1 MKSRSFQSFA
11 SLIPDSLGV
20 ASAGRP
26 FRFPDSQTGE
36 RSRSVKQAQSPR
48 IVKRVLHKPQA
59 NDINQ
64 EQFDRLLCW
73 LDSDW
78 EKAGAE
84 YERIRKGLIKI
95 FVSRGSRIP
104 EDLADK
110 TIDRVAYKLSAVQKQ
125 YFGDAAHYFSSVAD
139 YIFLETLRTEKA
151 PAISGSWRRCCL
163 HRLHL
168 KPV

>member
-1 MKSRSFQSFA
+1 
-11 SLIPDSLGV
+11 
-20 ASAGRP
+20 
-26 FRFPDSQTGE
+26 
-36 RSRSVKQAQSPR
+36 
-48 IVKRVLHKPQA
+48 VKRVLHKPQA

-104 EDLADK
+104 EDLAD
-110 TIDRVAYKLSAVQKQ
+110 
-125 YFGDAAHYFSSVAD
+125 
-139 YIFLETLRTEKA
+139 
-151 PAISGSWRRCCL
+151 
-163 HRLHL
+163 
-168 KPV
+168 